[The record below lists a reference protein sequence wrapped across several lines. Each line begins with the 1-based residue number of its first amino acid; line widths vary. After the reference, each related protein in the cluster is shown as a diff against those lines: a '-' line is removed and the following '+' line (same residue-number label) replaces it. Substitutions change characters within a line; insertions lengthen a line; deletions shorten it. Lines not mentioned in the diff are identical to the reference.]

1 LALYESYH
9 PETTIDSI
17 EQPGTG
23 TALSTVNSS
32 TLAWNPYLQPF
43 IELGGAQSSFV
54 DQPPSTPIALT
65 SAPTMSIDTTS
76 IAAVLSSSTSTTST
90 PAPTSG
96 ADSGSTVDLST
107 YLSLEVC
114 ATVQNLL
121 SSIFSQFQSLQQQ
134 PAVQQQNIGSTG
146 FGAGFVTQPPSLRP
160 SASATGLFTPGS
172 DHQFVW

>member
-1 LALYESYH
+1 
-9 PETTIDSI
+9 
-17 EQPGTG
+17 
-23 TALSTVNSS
+23 
-32 TLAWNPYLQPF
+32 
-43 IELGGAQSSFV
+43 
-54 DQPPSTPIALT
+54 
-65 SAPTMSIDTTS
+65 MSIDTTS

-90 PAPTSG
+90 PVTPTSG
-96 ADSGSTVDLST
+96 AVSGSTVDLST